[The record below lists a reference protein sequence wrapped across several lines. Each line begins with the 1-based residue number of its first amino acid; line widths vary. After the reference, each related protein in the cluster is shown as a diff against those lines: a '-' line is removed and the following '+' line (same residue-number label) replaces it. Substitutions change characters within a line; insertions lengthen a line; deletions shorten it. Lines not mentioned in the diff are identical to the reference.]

1 MSHQGRKH
9 SQRQKPRRSA
19 KIGLPPG
26 TVQTDP
32 TAEATT
38 IRAMCYSSDALE
50 EVDIARPSQ
59 IIPLL
64 KRWPNVW
71 VDIAGLG
78 SAQVIAEVGQVLNL
92 HPLAVEDS
100 VHVHQRAKVD
110 DFGDHLFVVARMS
123 NPGEKH
129 VTEQC
134 SLFLRTG
141 MLVTFQERIGDSWG
155 PIRERLR
162 AGRGPLRVQRVDYL
176 AYLLLDAM
184 IDSYFP
190 TLEIIGDQLDEYDE
204 RLADSDLSQN
214 FQQLHDT
221 RHQLLSLRRAI
232 RPHRDMVNELIRD
245 DCQFIA
251 PETRVFLRDCHDHVI
266 QLLDMVESYREL
278 TADLREF
285 QMSLVGNRMNE
296 IMKVLTVI
304 STLFMPLSFIVG
316 LYGMNFNTDS
326 PWNMPELNWRMGY
339 PFVFGLMLASIV
351 GMLYFFRRRGWF

>member
-1 MSHQGRKH
+1 MRHHGRHNSH
-9 SQRQKPRRSA
+9 RQKPRRSS
-19 KIGLPPG
+19 KVGLPPG
-26 TVQTDP
+26 TVLTDP
-32 TAEATT
+32 AAEQTK
-38 IRAMCYSSDALE
+38 IRAFCYSADALE
-50 EVDIARPSQ
+50 EVEIARPSQ
-59 IIPLL
+59 IAPLL

-78 SAQVIAEVGQVLNL
+78 TAHVISEVGQALNL

-110 DFGDHLFVVARMS
+110 DFGDHLFIVARMS

-129 VTEQC
+129 ITEQC

-155 PIRERLR
+155 GIRDRLR
-162 AGRGPLRVQRVDYL
+162 SARGPLRNQGVDYL

-190 TLEIIGDQLDEYDE
+190 TLEAIGDRLDEYDE
-204 RLADSDLSQN
+204 RLAENDLKQD

-245 DCQFIA
+245 DCHFVT
-251 PETRVFLRDCHDHVI
+251 PETRVFLRDCYDHVI
-266 QLLDMVESYREL
+266 QLLDAVESYREL

-304 STLFMPLSFIVG
+304 SVLFMPLSFIVG

-326 PWNMPELNWRMGY
+326 PWNMPELNWRLGY
-339 PFVFGLMLASIV
+339 PFVFGLMLASTA

>member
-1 MSHQGRKH
+1 MNHHGRRTGRK
-9 SQRQKPRRSA
+9 QKPRRSA
-19 KIGLPPG
+19 KVGLPPG

-32 TAEATT
+32 GAEETK
-38 IRAMCYSSDALE
+38 IRALCYGPDTMEELE
-50 EVDIARPSQ
+50 ISRPSQ
-59 IIPLL
+59 IAPLL

-71 VDIAGLG
+71 IDIAGLG
-78 SAQVIAEVGQVLNL
+78 SAAVISELGHSLQL

-110 DFGDHLFVVARMS
+110 DYGDHLFVVARMS

-129 VTEQC
+129 TTEQC

-141 MLVTFQERIGDSWG
+141 MLVTFQERMGDSWG
-155 PIRERLR
+155 SIRERLR
-162 AGRGPLRVQRVDYL
+162 MGRGPLRNQGVDYL

-184 IDSYFP
+184 VDSFFP
-190 TLEIIGDQLDEYDE
+190 TLEAIGDQLDEYDE
-204 RLADSDLSQN
+204 RLADNDLTQN
-214 FQQLHDT
+214 FQQLHET
-221 RHQLLSLRRAI
+221 RHELLSLRRAI
-232 RPHRDMVNELIRD
+232 RPHRDMVNELVRD
-245 DCQFIA
+245 DCQFVT
-251 PETRVFLRDCHDHVI
+251 PETRVFLRDCYDHVI

-304 STLFMPLSFIVG
+304 STVFMPLSFIVG
-316 LYGMNFNTDS
+316 LYGMNFNTRS
-326 PWNMPELNWRMGY
+326 PWNMPELNWTLGY
-339 PFVFGLMLASIV
+339 PFALGLMLASIA